1 MQETGILLSEGVY
14 ITPSDY
20 IVYFPYPSFS
30 FGGLTLNKEKVIFK
44 ALSLYGKEWAQEQI
58 AILKAI
64 KK

>member
-1 MQETGILLSEGVY
+1 M
-14 ITPSDY
+14 D
-20 IVYFPYPSFS
+20 
-30 FGGLTLNKEKVIFK
+30 KEKVIFE